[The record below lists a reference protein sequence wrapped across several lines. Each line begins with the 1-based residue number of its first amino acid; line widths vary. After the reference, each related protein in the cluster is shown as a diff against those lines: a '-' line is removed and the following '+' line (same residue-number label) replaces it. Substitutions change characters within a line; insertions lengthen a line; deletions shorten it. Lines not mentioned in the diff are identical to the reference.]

1 MLKYLEIADKMEAWI
16 IEKDLSQGEKLP
28 KLAELMELYDVSKST
43 IVKALERLEN
53 RGLIYQVQGS
63 GVFVRRPKRA
73 DYVNLIDN
81 NGFTADLPTHK
92 MVSKVLTLRKIKPPK
107 KVQAVFGPEQT
118 EVYEVRRLRY
128 IDADVLCLEESYFR
142 TDIIMYLNEQIA
154 QGSIFNYVRELGI
167 AIGFSDK
174 YLTVKKLAQK
184 TADLLGVKAGDP
196 ALTINEIYYLT
207 SGEPFDY
214 STTTYHYENSKFFIQ
229 SNA

>member
-28 KLAELMELYDVSKST
+28 KLAELMELYGVSKST

-92 MVSKVLTLRKIKPPK
+92 MSSKVLTLRKVKPSK
-107 KVQAVFGPEQT
+107 KVQKLFGDPK

-128 IDADVLCLEESYFR
+128 IDNKVLCLEESYFR
-142 TDIIMYLNEQIA
+142 TDVVSYLNEQIV

-174 YLTVKKLAQK
+174 YLAVKKLDQK
-184 TADLLGVKAGDP
+184 TAALLGVKPADP